1 MLSPKHLSLAAI
13 AAVALTPAAASA
25 RHGGRDREVRVAG
38 SCGSG
43 ATSKLKLKNDSGVIE
58 VEFEVDQNRVG
69 RRWRVSLVRDGRVVY
84 RGSRTTTAPSGSF
97 SLHRRIR
104 NLAGADRITARG
116 VGPGGLT
123 CTAVATL
130 PA

>member
-1 MLSPKHLSLAAI
+1 MLSPKHISLAAI

-25 RHGGRDREVRVAG
+25 RHGGDNGVRVAG

-43 ATSKLKLKNDSGVIE
+43 ATSKLKLKNDDSGIE

-69 RRWRVSLVRDGRVVY
+69 KRWRVTLARDGRVVY

-97 SLHRRIR
+97 SLNRRIR

-123 CTAVATL
+123 CTAAATL
-130 PA
+130 SA

>member
-1 MLSPKHLSLAAI
+1 MLSPKRISLAAI

-25 RHGGRDREVRVAG
+25 RHGGDNGVRVGG

-43 ATSKLKLKNDSGVIE
+43 ATSKLKLKNDDGGIE

-69 RRWRVSLVRDGRVVY
+69 KRWRVTLVRDGRVVY
-84 RGSRTTTAPSGSF
+84 RGSRTTAAPSGSF
-97 SLHRRIR
+97 SLNRRIR

-123 CTAVATL
+123 CTAAATL

>member
-1 MLSPKHLSLAAI
+1 MLSPKRISLAAI

-25 RHGGRDREVRVAG
+25 RHGGDNGVRVAG
-38 SCGSG
+38 SCGNS
-43 ATSKLKLKNDSGVIE
+43 ATSKLKLKNDDGGIE

-69 RRWRVSLVRDGRVVY
+69 KRWRVTLVRDGRVVY
-84 RGSRTTTAPSGSF
+84 RGSRTTAAPSGSF
-97 SLHRRIR
+97 SLNRRIR

-123 CTAVATL
+123 CTAAATL

>member
-1 MLSPKHLSLAAI
+1 MLSPKHISLAAI

-25 RHGGRDREVRVAG
+25 RHGGDNAVRVAG

-43 ATSKLKLKNDSGVIE
+43 ATSKLKLKNDDSGIE

-69 RRWRVSLVRDGRVVY
+69 KRWRVTLVRDGRVVY

-97 SLHRRIR
+97 SLNRRIR

-123 CTAVATL
+123 CTAAATL
-130 PA
+130 SA